1 MRGFLPCDDGGMLTP
16 AIIFITLALIFYTV
30 GVWAEHLRK
39 DLTWTHVVFFG
50 FGLVCDATGTEIMR
64 RIAES
69 GDANFFSGSAAGF
82 LSLTMALT
90 GALALLLMAIH
101 FVWAVIV
108 MIRGTEEAKRTFHR
122 FSLIVW
128 IIWLVPYFTGM
139 AASMIG

>member
-1 MRGFLPCDDGGMLTP
+1 
-16 AIIFITLALIFYTV
+16 
-30 GVWAEHLRK
+30 
-39 DLTWTHVVFFG
+39 
-50 FGLVCDATGTEIMR
+50 MR

-90 GALALLLMAIH
+90 GALALLLMAVH

-108 MIRGTEEAKRTFHR
+108 MIRGAEEAKGTFHR

-128 IIWLVPYFTGM
+128 IIWLIPYFTGM

>member
-30 GVWAEHLRK
+30 GVWAEHLRRN
-39 DLTWTHVVFFG
+39 LTWTHVVFFG
-50 FGLVCDATGTEIMR
+50 FGLVCDATGTEFMR

-101 FVWAVIV
+101 FV
-108 MIRGTEEAKRTFHR
+108 
-122 FSLIVW
+122 
-128 IIWLVPYFTGM
+128 
-139 AASMIG
+139 